1 MSPKRILAD
10 ETSAQTELRF
20 DQQAGCRPTAT
31 TLSAE
36 NDNAEPFSLAAPLFE
51 NVPRAEI
58 DRIPALTD
66 VLDRSR
72 ARRPHANAYRHS
84 DDETKTGAG

>member
-1 MSPKRILAD
+1 MAAKRTRQDHASRQL
-10 ETSAQTELRF
+10 QLF

-36 NDNAEPFSLAAPLFE
+36 NDNAEPYSLATPFE

-66 VLDRSR
+66 MLDRSR
-72 ARRPHANAYRHS
+72 ARRSHANANS
-84 DDETKTGAG
+84 KPDDETKTDAG